1 VELILR
7 DRFLFMDSPPLLLI
21 NTATTLA
28 LAIVA
33 LWLGYQINRRIGF
46 LNRYNIPPAVT
57 GGLPI
62 SALVALSEVFSG
74 SQIRFDLQ
82 LRDLLLIAFFS
93 SIGLSA
99 KLRQMLDGGKALAI
113 MLGLAVLFLIFQNL
127 TGVALALLAGENPL
141 YGLIG
146 GSISLAGGH
155 GTAITWGQLFE
166 EHFGLANASTLGMT
180 FATVGLIS
188 GGLVGGPVAAYLIR
202 RHQLKPNRADPELPQ
217 VKINQQTTYLIELN
231 SLLTA
236 VLLIALCFALGA
248 SVYDWLSGRG
258 MRLPAFLTAMFL
270 GIVLSNGLEL
280 CRVKLDTRPIQL
292 VGDLSLQLF
301 LGMSLI
307 SLPLLSLQGAWGL
320 ISLVMV
326 MQALVIA
333 LFSIWLV
340 FPLLGRNY
348 DAACISAGFIGM
360 GLGATPVGIAN
371 MNALTNRFGPSPKAY
386 LVIPLLGAFFIDIA
400 NASLVQLLLGLNW
413 FTGTG

>member
-413 FTGTG
+413 FTGAG

>member
-1 VELILR
+1 
-7 DRFLFMDSPPLLLI
+7 MDSSPTLLI

-74 SQIRFDLQ
+74 WQIRFDLQ

-93 SIGLSA
+93 TIGLSA

-127 TGVALALLAGENPL
+127 TGVALALLVGESPL

-202 RHQLKPNRADPELPQ
+202 RHQLEPNRADPELPR
-217 VKINQQTTYLIELN
+217 VEINQQTTYLIELN

-280 CRVKLDTRPIQL
+280 CRVKLDARPIQL

-307 SLPLLSLQGAWGL
+307 SLPLLSLQGALGL
-320 ISLVMV
+320 ISLVML

-371 MNALTNRFGPSPKAY
+371 MNAVTNRFGPSPKAY

-413 FTGTG
+413 LTGAG

>member
-1 VELILR
+1 
-7 DRFLFMDSPPLLLI
+7 MDSSPLLLI

-33 LWLGYQINRRIGF
+33 LWLGYQINRRIDF
-46 LNRYNIPPAVT
+46 LNRYSIPPAVT

-62 SALVALSEVFSG
+62 SAIVALSEVFSG
-74 SQIRFDLQ
+74 WQIRFDLE

-93 SIGLSA
+93 TIGLSA

-127 TGVALALLAGENPL
+127 TGVALALLAGESPL

-155 GTAITWGQLFE
+155 GTAITWGQMFE

-180 FATVGLIS
+180 FATAGLIS

-202 RHQLKPNRADPELPQ
+202 RHQLEPNRTDPELPR
-217 VKINQQTTYLIELN
+217 VTINQQTTYLIELN

-280 CRVKLDTRPIQL
+280 CRVKLDARPIQL

-307 SLPLLSLQGAWGL
+307 SLPLLSLQGALGL
-320 ISLVMV
+320 ISLVML

-400 NASLVQLLLGLNW
+400 NAGLVQLLLGLNW
-413 FTGTG
+413 LTGAG

>member
-1 VELILR
+1 
-7 DRFLFMDSPPLLLI
+7 MDNPHILLI

-28 LAIVA
+28 LAIIA
-33 LWLGYQINRRIGF
+33 LWLGYQINRRVDF
-46 LNRYNIPPAVT
+46 LHRYNIPPAVT

-74 SQIRFDLQ
+74 WQIRFDLQ

-93 SIGLSA
+93 TIGLSA

-127 TGVALALLAGENPL
+127 TGTALALLAGESPL

-180 FATVGLIS
+180 FATAGLIT

-202 RHQLKPNRADPELPQ
+202 RHQLVPNHADPELPHIE
-217 VKINQQTTYLIELN
+217 INQQTTYLIELN

-248 SVYDWLSGRG
+248 SVYDWLSGLG

-270 GIVLSNGLEL
+270 GILLSNGLEL
-280 CRVKLDTRPIQL
+280 CRVKLDARPIQL
-292 VGDLSLQLF
+292 VGDMSLQLF

-307 SLPLLSLQGAWGL
+307 SLPLLSLQGALGL
-320 ISLVMV
+320 ISLLMLA
-326 MQALVIA
+326 QALVIA

-371 MNALTNRFGPSPKAY
+371 MNAVTSRFGPSPKAY

-400 NASLVQLLLGLNW
+400 NAGLVQLLLGLRW
-413 FTGTG
+413 FTGAP

>member
-1 VELILR
+1 
-7 DRFLFMDSPPLLLI
+7 MDSSPTLLI

-74 SQIRFDLQ
+74 WQIRFDLQ

-93 SIGLSA
+93 TIGLSA

-127 TGVALALLAGENPL
+127 TGVALALLAGESPL

-202 RHQLKPNRADPELPQ
+202 RHQLEPNRADPELPR
-217 VKINQQTTYLIELN
+217 VEINQQTTYLIELN

-248 SVYDWLSGRG
+248 SVYDWLAGRG

-280 CRVKLDTRPIQL
+280 CRVKLDARPIQL

-307 SLPLLSLQGAWGL
+307 SLPLLSLQGALGL
-320 ISLVMV
+320 ISLVML

-371 MNALTNRFGPSPKAY
+371 MNAVTNRFGPSPKAY

-413 FTGTG
+413 LTGAG

>member
-1 VELILR
+1 
-7 DRFLFMDSPPLLLI
+7 MDSPPLLMI

-28 LAIVA
+28 IAIVA

-62 SALVALSEVFSG
+62 SALVALSEVLSG
-74 SQIRFDLQ
+74 GQIRFDLE

-99 KLRQMLDGGKALAI
+99 KLRQMLEGGKALAI
-113 MLGLAVLFLIFQNL
+113 MLGLAVLFLLFQNL
-127 TGVALALLAGENPL
+127 TGVALALLAGESPL

-202 RHQLKPNRADPELPQ
+202 RHQLAPNRADPELPRIQ
-217 VKINQQTTYLIELN
+217 INQQTTYLIELN

-248 SVYDWLSGRG
+248 SVYDWLSGQG

-280 CRVKLDTRPIQL
+280 CQVKLDARPIQL

-307 SLPLLSLQGAWGL
+307 SLPLLSLQGALGL

-400 NASLVQLLLGLNW
+400 NASLVQLLLGLAW
-413 FTGTG
+413 FTAAS

>member
-1 VELILR
+1 
-7 DRFLFMDSPPLLLI
+7 MDSSPLLLI

-33 LWLGYQINRRIGF
+33 LWLGYQINRRIDF
-46 LNRYNIPPAVT
+46 LNRYSIPPAVT

-62 SALVALSEVFSG
+62 SAIVALSEVFSG
-74 SQIRFDLQ
+74 WQIRFDLE

-93 SIGLSA
+93 TIGLSA

-127 TGVALALLAGENPL
+127 TGVALALLAGESPL

-155 GTAITWGQLFE
+155 GTAITWGQMFE

-180 FATVGLIS
+180 FATAGLIS

-202 RHQLKPNRADPELPQ
+202 RHQLEPNRTDPELPR
-217 VKINQQTTYLIELN
+217 VTINQQTTYLIELN

-248 SVYDWLSGRG
+248 SVYDWLSGRD

-280 CRVKLDTRPIQL
+280 CRVKLDARPIQL

-307 SLPLLSLQGAWGL
+307 SLPLLSLQGALGL
-320 ISLVMV
+320 ISLVML

-400 NASLVQLLLGLNW
+400 NAGLVQLLLGLNW
-413 FTGTG
+413 LTGAG